1 MLNRYPA
8 WKNLLIIAVMV
19 FGFYY
24 AMPNLYAPDPAL
36 QIGGASGSQAITQEV
51 LERAERALERESIGF
66 FGEELQ
72 EGGKTA
78 LLRLRDREAQL
89 RAQALVARELG
100 DDFIVALNLAP
111 TTPDWLADGGA
122 QPMKLGLDLSGGV
135 HFKLEVDVEAATQR
149 RIEMVESG
157 IKRGLR
163 DERIRGMVALD
174 GTQVVL
180 RFRDEAS
187 REAARRVV
195 YELYPELFLDRVDE
209 ESSWLLYAK
218 LTEQTIAEVVDY
230 AVSQNLPTIRN
241 RVNELGVSEPLVQRQ
256 GSNRI
261 VVELPGIQ
269 DTAEAKRILGKVAN
283 LEFRLVAE
291 TNAPVT
297 DKQKFEYRGEGRAGL
312 TEWLE
317 RDVIISGE
325 RVSGANASFDQ
336 NGQPNVLISLDSEG
350 GMLMSRATR
359 NNIKRRMGVLFIER
373 KYRTRYQLNDDGVE
387 VATRIPYDEK
397 KLLTAPVIQSALG
410 AQFQIT
416 GLDSPGEASELALM
430 LRAGALAAPINFVE
444 ERTVGPSMGAEN
456 IALGVKSVQIGLG
469 LVVLFMVLYYRVF
482 GVAAV
487 VALSVNLVLLVAL
500 MSLLGATL
508 TLPGIAGIVLTVGM
522 AVDANVLIFARIRE
536 ELANRMSPQM
546 AIHSGFERA
555 VATILDANITTL
567 IVAVILYAVGTG
579 PIKGFAVT
587 LSLGILTSMFTAIL
601 GTRALINVI
610 HGGRRVDRLSIGRLP
625 KPVDGLVVDR
635 QATGESPHE
644 CSTVYE
650 MAHVCGAVLSIGYGR
665 SIGKPVHSAA

>member
-1 MLNRYPA
+1 MLNRYPL
-8 WKNLLIIAVMV
+8 WKNLLIIAVV
-19 FGFYY
+19 IFGFYY
-24 AMPNLYAPDPAL
+24 AAPNLYTPDPAL
-36 QIGGASGSQAITQEV
+36 QIGGANGSQTLDEA
-51 LERAERALERESIGF
+51 LLARAEGALDDAGIGY

-72 EGGKTA
+72 QGGKTA
-78 LLRLRDREAQL
+78 LIRLKDREQQL
-89 RAQALVARELG
+89 RAQALLARALG
-100 DDFIVALNLAP
+100 DAYIVALNLAP
-111 TTPDWLADGGA
+111 TTPGWLTAGGA

-135 HFKLEVDVEAATQR
+135 HFKLEVDAEAATAR
-149 RIEMVESG
+149 RLEMYENG

-163 DERIRGMVALD
+163 EARVRGLVTLDNRQVAM
-174 GTQVVL
+174 
-180 RFRDEAS
+180 RFRDEES
-187 REAARRVV
+187 REAARRISA
-195 YELYPELFLDRVDE
+195 ELYPELLLDRVDE
-209 ESSWLLYAK
+209 EDSWNLYAQV
-218 LTEQTIAEVVDY
+218 TEQTIKDVVDY
-230 AVSQNLPTIRN
+230 AVSQNLTTIRN

-297 DKQKFEYRGEGRAGL
+297 ERQRFEYRSEDRAGM

-317 RDVIISGE
+317 RDLVISGE
-325 RVSGANASFDQ
+325 RVSGASSGFDQ
-336 NGQPNVLISLDSEG
+336 NGQPNVLINLDSEG

-373 KYRTRYQLNDDGVE
+373 KYRTRYELDDDGKEIAIRV
-387 VATRIPYDEK
+387 PYDEK

-410 AQFQIT
+410 ASFQIT

-430 LRAGALAAPINFVE
+430 LRAGALAAPISFVE
-444 ERTVGPSMGAEN
+444 ERTVGPSLGAEN
-456 IALGVKSVQIGLG
+456 IALGVKSVQIGLA
-469 LVVLFMVLYYRVF
+469 LVVVFMVIYYRVF

-487 VALSVNLVLLVAL
+487 IALSCNLVLLLAC

-546 AIHSGFERA
+546 AIHAGFERA

-567 IVAVILYAVGTG
+567 IVAIILYAVGTG
-579 PIKGFAVT
+579 PVKGFAVT
-587 LSLGILTSMFTAIL
+587 LSLGIMTSMFTAIL
-601 GTRALINVI
+601 GTRALINVMY
-610 HGGRRVDRLSIGRLP
+610 GGRRVDTLSIGRIPQQISL
-625 KPVDGLVVDR
+625 
-635 QATGESPHE
+635 
-644 CSTVYE
+644 
-650 MAHVCGAVLSIGYGR
+650 GAD
-665 SIGKPVHSAA
+665 A

>member
-8 WKNLLIIAVMV
+8 WKNLLIIGVMV

-36 QIGGASGSQAITQEV
+36 QIGGASGSQVITQEV
-51 LERAERALERESIGF
+51 LERAERVLEREGIGF

-89 RAQALVARELG
+89 RAQAIVARELG

-163 DERIRGMVALD
+163 EERIRGMVALD

-209 ESSWLLYAK
+209 DSSWLLYAK

-230 AVSQNLPTIRN
+230 AVSQNLTTIRN

-297 DKQKFEYRGEGRAGL
+297 DKQKFEYRGEGRTGL

-373 KYRTRYQLNDDGVE
+373 KYRTRYQLNDDGDE
-387 VATRIPYDEK
+387 VASRIPYDEK

-444 ERTVGPSMGAEN
+444 ERTVGPSLGAEN

-610 HGGRRVDRLSIGRLP
+610 YGGRRVDRLSIGRLP

-635 QATGESPHE
+635 QGSGGES
-644 CSTVYE
+644 
-650 MAHVCGAVLSIGYGR
+650 A
-665 SIGKPVHSAA
+665 